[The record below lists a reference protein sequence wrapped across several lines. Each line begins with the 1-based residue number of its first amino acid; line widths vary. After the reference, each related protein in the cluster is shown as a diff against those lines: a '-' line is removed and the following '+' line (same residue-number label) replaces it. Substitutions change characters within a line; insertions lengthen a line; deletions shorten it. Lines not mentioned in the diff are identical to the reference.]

1 MPDPTP
7 VVAELVKNASYSK
20 FKQIVNENFSSE
32 PGWQQVAIMFRF
44 TQVAVQMAGMGTAV
58 ALQIKE
64 MTLKYFEDKF
74 ASWIVGQGG
83 WVRKRPC
90 THAMHSLHAMFL
102 IWQESMVEDTN
113 TEADSELD

>member
-20 FKQIVNENFSSE
+20 FKQIVNENISHE

-44 TQVAVQMAGMGTAV
+44 TQMAVQMAGMGTAV

-74 ASWIVGQGG
+74 AGWIVGQGG
-83 WVRKRPC
+83 WVSNYPSIRYC
-90 THAMHSLHAMFL
+90 VH
-102 IWQESMVEDTN
+102 Q
-113 TEADSELD
+113 